1 MPQTQ
6 RFAWSMAAAV
16 AAVMTLVFAA
26 LVSSWLGINAEQDGK
41 GAVIEASRI
50 ARLVLDANARANE
63 LAALQAEFALAAL
76 RGDRVDASNPQRR
89 AYRRVI
95 EELRAILGTLGE
107 APLDDSERALLNVT
121 GRALERFDRL
131 DAEIIALLRRE
142 ARLDRLEASA
152 YVLES
157 AAPLAEHI
165 ANLTRMLEAR
175 VAGRLERV
183 AEEAGEASYQARV
196 LLVAFGGL
204 SLLLALLLARSLA
217 DSMAKRAELMSQ
229 LAELA
234 RVDGLTG
241 VANRRVW
248 DEELARGMDRA
259 RRTGQRCSVALI
271 DLDHFKRYNDTH
283 GHQKGDALLRDT
295 ARAIGA
301 RLRSGD
307 LLARYGGEEFAVL
320 LHGCDVRNALR
331 MFERLQSA
339 PPGGQTFSAGVADTD
354 GRDEGSRVVAR
365 ADEALYRAKAAG
377 RNRTLAAE
385 PPGEAA
391 ARAA

>member
-1 MPQTQ
+1 MSQTQ
-6 RFAWSMAAAV
+6 RFGWNMAAAV

-41 GAVIEASRI
+41 DSVIEASRL
-50 ARLVLDANARANE
+50 ARLVLEANARANQ
-63 LAALQAEFALAAL
+63 LAALQAEFALASL
-76 RGDRVDASNPQRR
+76 RGEQVSDANPHRR

-95 EELRAILGTLGE
+95 EELRANLRVVGE
-107 APLDDSERALLNVT
+107 AALDESERALLNST
-121 GRALERFDRL
+121 SRALERFDRV
-131 DAEIIALLRRE
+131 DAEIIAMLRRE
-142 ARLDRLEASA
+142 AQLDRLEASA

-165 ANLTRMLEAR
+165 ANLTRILESR
-175 VAGRLERV
+175 VAQRLEQA
-183 AEEAGEASYQARV
+183 AEHAGEASDRARV

-217 DSMAKRAELMSQ
+217 DSMAKRAELMRQ
-229 LAELA
+229 LTELA

-259 RRTGQRCSVALI
+259 RRTGQRCAVGLI

-283 GHQKGDALLRDT
+283 GHQRGDALLRDT
-295 ARAIGA
+295 ARVLAA

-320 LHGCDVRNALR
+320 LHGCDVKSAQG

-339 PPGGQTFSAGVADTD
+339 PPEGQTFSAGIADSD
-354 GRDEGSRVVAR
+354 GREDGARVLAR
-365 ADEALYRAKAAG
+365 ADAALYRAKAAG
-377 RNRTLAAE
+377 RNCTVAGESAAG
-385 PPGEAA
+385 PA

>member
-1 MPQTQ
+1 MSQTQ
-6 RFAWSMAAAV
+6 RFGWNMAAAV
-16 AAVMTLVFAA
+16 VAVMTLVFAA
-26 LVSSWLGINAEQDGK
+26 LVSSWLGIDAEQDGK
-41 GAVIEASRI
+41 DAVIESSRV

-76 RGDRVDASNPQRR
+76 RGDQIGDANPHRR

-95 EELRAILGTLGE
+95 EELRTILRTVGE
-107 APLDDSERALLNVT
+107 ATLDDSERALLNAT
-121 GRALERFDRL
+121 GRALERFDRV
-131 DAEIIALLRRE
+131 DAEIIAMLRRE
-142 ARLDRLEASA
+142 TQLDRLEASA

-157 AAPLAEHI
+157 AAPLADHI
-165 ANLTRMLEAR
+165 ANLTRILESR
-175 VAGRLERV
+175 VAQRLEQA
-183 AEEAGEASYQARV
+183 AEDAGEASYRARV

-217 DSMAKRAELMSQ
+217 DSMAKRAELMRQ
-229 LAELA
+229 LTELA

-248 DEELARGMDRA
+248 DEELARGMERA
-259 RRTGQRCSVALI
+259 RRTGQRCSVGLL

-283 GHQKGDALLRDT
+283 GHQRGDALLRDT
-295 ARAIGA
+295 ARALGA

-320 LHGCDVRNALR
+320 LHGCDLRSALK
-331 MFERLQSA
+331 MFERLQGV
-339 PPGGQTFSAGVADTD
+339 PPEGQTFSAGVADSD
-354 GRDEGSRVVAR
+354 GREEGSRVVAR

-385 PPGEAA
+385 SPTDSA

>member
-1 MPQTQ
+1 MSQTQ
-6 RFAWSMAAAV
+6 RFGWNMAAAV
-16 AAVMTLVFAA
+16 IAVMTLVFAA
-26 LVSSWLGINAEQDGK
+26 LVSSWLGINAEQEGK
-41 GAVIEASRI
+41 GAVIEASRV
-50 ARLVLDANARANE
+50 ARLVLDANARANQ

-76 RGDRVDASNPQRR
+76 RGDPVGEANPHRR
-89 AYRRVI
+89 AYRHAMG
-95 EELRAILGTLGE
+95 ELRIVLRTVGE
-107 APLDDSERALLNVT
+107 AKLDDSEQALLNAT
-121 GRALERFDRL
+121 GRALEHFDRV
-131 DAEIIALLRRE
+131 DTEIIAMLRRE
-142 ARLDRLEASA
+142 AQLDRLEASA

-165 ANLTRMLEAR
+165 ASLTRILESR
-175 VAGRLERV
+175 VALRLEQA
-183 AEEAGEASYQARV
+183 AEDAGEASYRARV

-217 DSMAKRAELMSQ
+217 DSMAKRAELMRQ
-229 LAELA
+229 LAEMA

-248 DEELARGMDRA
+248 DEELARGMERA
-259 RRTGQRCSVALI
+259 RRTGQRCSVGLI

-283 GHQKGDALLRDT
+283 GHPRGDALLRDT
-295 ARAIGA
+295 ARALGA
-301 RLRSGD
+301 RLRAGD

-320 LHGCDVRNALR
+320 LHGCDQKNALR
-331 MFERLQSA
+331 MFERLQGTL
-339 PPGGQTFSAGVADTD
+339 PEGQTFSAGVADSD
-354 GRDEGSRVVAR
+354 GREEGSRVVAR

-385 PPGEAA
+385 SPAGPA